1 MTDQHNVFSE
11 LAQKHMG
18 ALQSYC
24 LAKTCDQDAAL
35 DLAQEALLR
44 AYTRFHTLKE
54 IDKFPAWLVGIAKRC
69 SWNWFRKK
77 KRDPLVQ
84 REYETGNGPPPE
96 LPDQNLNPAE
106 QMQQHDEWNE
116 TLQAVKKLRFIYREV
131 IILRYFEELSYSDM
145 AARLKIKEDAV
156 DQRLTR
162 ARRQLK
168 QSLSHWEKDR

>member
-1 MTDQHNVFSE
+1 MTDQHDVFSE
-11 LAQKHMG
+11 LAQKHLG

-84 REYETGNGPPPE
+84 RDHETGNGPPPE
-96 LPDQNLNPAE
+96 LPDENLNPE
-106 QMQQHDEWNE
+106 EHMQQMADWNE
-116 TLQAVKKLRFIYREV
+116 TLQAVKRLRFIYREV
-131 IILRYFEELSYSDM
+131 IVLRYFEELSYSEM
-145 AARLKIKEDAV
+145 AARLGVKEDAV

-168 QSLSHWEKDR
+168 QHLSHWEIDR